1 MKTRLTVLGLL
12 FAFAF
17 SFAQEESTG
26 GMQFFKGTFED
37 AKAQAQ
43 AEGKLIFVDAYA
55 VWCGPCKRMS
65 STVFPNEE
73 VGKVYNQYY
82 ISLKIDMEKP
92 MGLAFGKNYPV
103 QAYPTLFYMD
113 AEGNILEKV
122 VGGRSV
128 EDFIALGQKFSS
140 KATPGGVNYSKKY
153 DEGDRSAETVYHY
166 IAQMNRSGKNI
177 LPVVNEFLRKQT
189 TSWES
194 EWELRFLYEAS
205 VESDSKVFETF
216 LARKK
221 ALEKY
226 YTSAELEERI
236 VQACLRTAV
245 KAAEFD
251 YPDLLEK
258 AKAIV
263 KENAPRRYKS
273 VHLQADLL
281 YAAETQDSK
290 AFVKHM
296 GDVEKTFEDEPAIL
310 IALAEKAEKSFSSH
324 PQISEKVLS
333 WMEKALK
340 KEETAAGYFKLAQL
354 YYKKGNVSAARE
366 KALKALQI
374 AESKKENTF
383 PIESFIQRLEKS

>member
-1 MKTRLTVLGLL
+1 MKTRLTVFGLL
-12 FAFAF
+12 FVFAF
-17 SFAQEESTG
+17 SFAQEEGATG
-26 GMQFFKGTFED
+26 IQFFKGTFED

-65 STVFPNEE
+65 GTVFPNEE
-73 VGKVYNQYY
+73 VGKVYNQFY

-92 MGLAFGKNYPV
+92 MGQAFGKNYPV

-189 TSWES
+189 SWES

-226 YTSAELEERI
+226 YTAAEIEERI

-245 KAAEFD
+245 KAAEYD
-251 YPDLLEK
+251 YPELLNQ

-263 KENAPRRYKS
+263 KENVPRRHKS
-273 VHLQADLL
+273 VLLQADLL

-290 AFVKHM
+290 AFVRYM

-310 IALAEKAEKSFSSH
+310 IALAEKAEKNFSSH
-324 PQISEKVLS
+324 PQVSEKVLS

-340 KEETAAGYFKLAQL
+340 KDETSAGYFKLAQL